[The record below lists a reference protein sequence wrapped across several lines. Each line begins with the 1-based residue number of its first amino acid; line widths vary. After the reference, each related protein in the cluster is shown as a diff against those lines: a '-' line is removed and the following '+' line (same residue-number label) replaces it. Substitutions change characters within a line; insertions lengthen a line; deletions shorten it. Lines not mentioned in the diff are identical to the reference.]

1 MEQLLEGKLFN
12 LVIDPL
18 ALRYRIFSWHLDCF
32 LFDTLGKM
40 FRSKKKKKKV
50 GKRNRKTIFKDK
62 YVETTV
68 RENIIGNRSQERE
81 RG

>member
-1 MEQLLEGKLFN
+1 MEGKLFI
-12 LVIDPL
+12 LVIDSP

-32 LFDTLGKM
+32 LFDALEKM
-40 FRSKKKKKKV
+40 FRSKKKV
-50 GKRNRKTIFKDK
+50 GKTNRKNIFKDK
-62 YVETTV
+62 HVEATV

>member
-1 MEQLLEGKLFN
+1 MLFI
-12 LVIDPL
+12 LVIDPP
-18 ALRYRIFSWHLDCF
+18 ALRYRIFSWHLDFF
-32 LFDTLGKM
+32 LFDALEKK

-50 GKRNRKTIFKDK
+50 GKRNRKNIFKDK
-62 YVETTV
+62 HVEATV